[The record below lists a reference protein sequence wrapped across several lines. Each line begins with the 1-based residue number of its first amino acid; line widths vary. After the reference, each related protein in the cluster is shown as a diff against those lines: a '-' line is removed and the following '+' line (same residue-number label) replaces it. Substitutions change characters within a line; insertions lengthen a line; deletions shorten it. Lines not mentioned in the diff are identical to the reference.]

1 MLELMLLLLLLLLL
15 RARPPP
21 TKTMVG
27 WVHRCKDHLTSKR
40 KGMAPWIVVIIT
52 ITTTS
57 KTVNAIVEHV
67 LKLVCT
73 GSKVGNV
80 EYSWTQ
86 REHGK

>member
-1 MLELMLLLLLLLLL
+1 
-15 RARPPP
+15 
-21 TKTMVG
+21 
-27 WVHRCKDHLTSKR
+27 
-40 KGMAPWIVVIIT
+40 MAPWIVVIIT

-57 KTVNAIVEHV
+57 KTVDAIVEHV

-86 REHGK
+86 GEHGKLLGFEM